1 MTDKCCR
8 DFQLVVDQYL
18 IRHRSILDVLTKYQE
33 SSARISRAFAKAVT
47 ECGCIDIQAT
57 RQKVPS
63 ETEYSD
69 LLQFMSSH
77 VSGRPCPQCQEV
89 LSKEIGHSLFYLA
102 ALCNHCGV
110 DMQNI
115 FEQELKTVKTL
126 GVFHLS

>member
-77 VSGRPCPQCQEV
+77 VSGQPCPHCQEV